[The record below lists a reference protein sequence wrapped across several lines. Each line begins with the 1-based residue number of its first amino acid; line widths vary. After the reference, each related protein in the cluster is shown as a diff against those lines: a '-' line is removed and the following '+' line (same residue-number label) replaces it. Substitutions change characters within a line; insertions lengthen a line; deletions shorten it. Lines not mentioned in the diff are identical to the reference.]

1 LKKGITLIAV
11 LAAVLAVT
19 SGAFAAANHYLI
31 TSSSQIKD
39 GVVSAAD
46 LSAGA
51 RNALHGQKGD
61 TGPRGLGGAQGAKG
75 DTGATGAQG
84 TKGDTGATGAQ
95 GPKGDTGATGA
106 QGPQGPAGP
115 PARTLLRLTGD
126 FAGSNASVATTL
138 DGVQFGPYSN
148 GGGAGG
154 SVVYTGANGLK
165 LSDIHQLAYTVE
177 HSTANGNAIGSPY
190 LRIFL
195 AGGHDVIF
203 DATKCATTVPA
214 ESVFNT
220 YEVTSGDVRY
230 DDDSCDGSVPG
241 QQAWSSVLAAH
252 GSELIT
258 GIKVTTGFTGGDT
271 LSALLRSLEVNG
283 NEFVFGAA

>member
-1 LKKGITLIAV
+1 LKKGITLVAV

-31 TSSSQIKD
+31 TSSSQIKN

-61 TGPRGLGGAQGAKG
+61 AGSAGPQGHDGAQGP
-75 DTGATGAQG
+75 
-84 TKGDTGATGAQ
+84 KGDTGATGAQ
-95 GPKGDTGATGA
+95 GPKGDTGAA
-106 QGPQGPAGP
+106 GPQGARGPAGT
-115 PARTLLRLTGD
+115 PASPLLRLTGD
-126 FAGSNASVATTL
+126 FAGSNASLATTL
-138 DGVQFGPYSN
+138 DGVQFGPYAN

-154 SVVYTGANGLK
+154 SVVYSGANGLK

-177 HSTANGNAIGSPY
+177 HSTADGNAIGSPY

-214 ESVFNT
+214 ENVFHT
-220 YEVTSGDVRY
+220 YEVTNGDVRY
-230 DDDSCDGSVPG
+230 DDDSCDGSAPG
-241 QQAWSSVLAAH
+241 QQSWANAVAAH
-252 GSELIT
+252 GSEIVT
-258 GIKVTTGFTGGDT
+258 GIRVTTGFTGGDT

-283 NEFVFGAA
+283 DKFVFGAA